1 VSPTVAATCARCAS
15 PLESGDLRCAIC
27 SLPAP
32 FDPAAHGQIV
42 AEVLRCRGCGAAVEY
57 DVKVQAPRCAFCG
70 EVTQLERSQDP
81 IERAELYLPFRIE
94 PVAAQAALRAWLGS
108 RGFFRPRDLATR
120 STVQALVPI
129 WWVAW
134 IFDTEALVSWTA
146 DSDYGHGRS
155 SWAPQAGQS
164 PLELRAVLVSAS
176 RGLTYAEAGAL
187 APHFD
192 LSSAEA
198 APRAMPGA
206 HVERFDVQRSAA
218 RHIVASAVEAA
229 TAANAV
235 HWITGRHY
243 RNLRVAVLLQ
253 SLVTRRLALPSYVL
267 AYRYGG
273 KLFRVVVHGQDA
285 RCILGDSPVSKW
297 KVVGVIAAMV
307 GVMVLIMALVALVSA
322 FSH

>member
-1 VSPTVAATCARCAS
+1 MTQAAAARMCTRCGS

-32 FDPAAHGQIV
+32 FDPEVHGQIV
-42 AEVLRCRGCGAAVEY
+42 AEVLRCRGCGAAIEY
-57 DVKVQAPRCAFCG
+57 DVSVQAPRCAFCG
-70 EVTQLERSQDP
+70 EVTELERSPDP
-81 IERAELYLPFRIE
+81 IEKAELYLPFRVE
-94 PVAAQAALRAWLGS
+94 PVAAQAALGAWLGS
-108 RGFFRPRDLATR
+108 RGFFRPRDLAAH

-176 RGLTYAEAGAL
+176 RGLTHAETDAL

-192 LSSAEA
+192 LSSAES

-206 HVERFDVQRSAA
+206 RVERFDVQRSAA
-218 RHIVASAVEAA
+218 RHIVAQAVEAA
-229 TAANAV
+229 TAAHAV
-235 HWITGRHY
+235 HWIPGRKY

-273 KLFRVVVHGQDA
+273 KLYRVVVHGQDA
-285 RCILGDSPVSKW
+285 RCILGDSPISKW
-297 KVVGVIAAMV
+297 KVVGVIAASI
-307 GVMVLIMALVALVSA
+307 GALALIVALVALLLA
-322 FSH
+322 R